1 MNFYKLVFVVLV
13 SISVVSCTWVKMT
26 PEGQKVRVLAA
37 DEVSSCK
44 KLGQTEVSLKDEVAG
59 FKRGEE
65 KVKKE
70 LEALA
75 RNSAANMDGDT
86 VVPITDIEDG
96 KRTFAVYRCVNP

>member
-1 MNFYKLVFVVLV
+1 M
-13 SISVVSCTWVKMT
+13 
-26 PEGQKVRVLAA
+26 
-37 DEVSSCK
+37 
-44 KLGQTEVSLKDEVAG
+44 AG